1 MRASTDRILTT
12 HVGSL
17 QTQEYMDPENFK
29 QKTTEQLR
37 QAVKDV
43 VQGQKDAGVDIIDEG
58 ELTKSGIWVTYIHER
73 FDGFESVAADGKP
86 SLLPM
91 AQDMLDFPE
100 YYKNRLPGGRAARH
114 ELACTGPITYKGQA
128 QVQQSIDLLVEQL
141 GDTPRGD
148 AFLTS
153 TAPLSL
159 EPGRRND
166 YYKTAEEF
174 VYAIADAIRVEYLAI
189 VESGLLLQVDDAWL
203 AALWDR
209 IGHQM
214 GLEAYQR
221 FCAIRIEAL
230 NYALRGIPA
239 DKVRY
244 HLCWGSWAGPHS
256 RDIPMKDVIDL
267 MLQVNAQAYLFEAA
281 NGRHEHEY
289 TVWNDVKL
297 ADDKILV
304 PGVISHCTPVVEH
317 PELVALRLRRFADI
331 VGRERV
337 IAGTDCGL
345 GVRTDQQVAW
355 AKLRSMAEGARI
367 ASQDLWGRKAAA

>member
-17 QTQEYMDPENFK
+17 QTPEYIDPERFK
-29 QKTTEQLR
+29 AMTDDQLR
-37 QAVKDV
+37 VAVGEV
-43 VQGQKDAGVDIIDEG
+43 VRGQKDAGVDILNEG
-58 ELTKSGIWVTYIHER
+58 ELTKGGIWVTYIHER
-73 FDGFESVAADGKP
+73 FGGFEPIPAGGAPV
-86 SLLPM
+86 LPP
-91 AQDMLDFPE
+91 AQDWVDFAD
-100 YYKNRLPGGRAARH
+100 YYKERMGGGPGRAAGD
-114 ELACTGPITYKGQA
+114 LACVGPVTYKGQA
-128 QVQQSIDLLVEQL
+128 LLQREIDLLVGAL

-159 EPGRRND
+159 LQGRRND
-166 YYKTAEEF
+166 YYKTEEEF
-174 VYAIADAIRVEYLAI
+174 IYALADAIRVEYQMIIDA
-189 VESGLLLQVDDAWL
+189 GLLLQVDDAWL

-214 GLEAYQR
+214 GLEEYR
-221 FCAIRIEAL
+221 RYCAPRVEAL
-230 NYALRGIPA
+230 NYALKGIPA
-239 DKVRY
+239 DRVRY
-244 HLCWGSWAGPHS
+244 HLCWGSWPGPHS
-256 RDIPMKDVIDL
+256 HDIPMANIVDL

-289 TVWNDVKL
+289 VVWQDVEL

-317 PELVALRLRRFADI
+317 PQLIADRLLRFAGI

-345 GVRTDQQVAW
+345 GIRTHPQVAW
-355 AKLRSMAEGARI
+355 AKLKSMAQGADI
-367 ASQDLWGRKAAA
+367 ASQALWGRKSAA